1 VIQSP
6 NQKASIRYFIPD
18 SLTTTF
24 QCSAVR
30 PFSILHR
37 SGEFMVTLLFVSL
50 PVAVMV
56 SMANTFSPSATI
68 LSISVRE
75 SGNSSK
81 SLRPAYL
88 KPSLPSTPLIMLH
101 WIFVQ
106 SN

>member
-1 VIQSP
+1 MLKTVPGQGDAIPHQE
-6 NQKASIRYFIPD
+6 ASIHYFIPD

-30 PFSILHR
+30 SFSILHR

-50 PVAVMV
+50 TVAVMV

-68 LSISVRE
+68 RSISVRE

-88 KPSLPSTPLIMLH
+88 KPSLPSTL
-101 WIFVQ
+101 
-106 SN
+106 

>member
-1 VIQSP
+1 
-6 NQKASIRYFIPD
+6 
-18 SLTTTF
+18 
-24 QCSAVR
+24 
-30 PFSILHR
+30 
-37 SGEFMVTLLFVSL
+37 MVTLLFVSL
-50 PVAVMV
+50 PVAVTV

-68 LSISVRE
+68 RSISVRE

-106 SN
+106 SIRPYYILQMAATAIHQKQATCSNSLSNQPKLRVS